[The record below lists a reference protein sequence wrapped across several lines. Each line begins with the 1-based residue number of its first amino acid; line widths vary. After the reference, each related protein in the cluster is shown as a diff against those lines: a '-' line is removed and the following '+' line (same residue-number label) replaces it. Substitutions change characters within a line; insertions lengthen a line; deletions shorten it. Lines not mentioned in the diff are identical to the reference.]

1 MPDRDGGSAETRCV
15 LVFSGRNPKESDV
28 AGGLSRKLVRKVDE
42 EVRFIK
48 GLIDGPKAVG
58 AIAPTSSI
66 TARRMASIIDPTLG
80 GPILELGPGTGVITR
95 AILERGVEP
104 SRLTSIEYSRDF
116 YERLVVDFPGVNFI
130 HGDAFRIHDALSG
143 QDGVRFDAIVS
154 GVPLLNVPT
163 PQRVKYIEELLDL
176 VRPGGAIVQISYGPL
191 SPVPP
196 GKGNY
201 SVEPLDWIV
210 RNLPP
215 ARLWVYRK
223 AN

>member
-1 MPDRDGGSAETRCV
+1 MAS
-15 LVFSGRNPKESDV
+15 
-28 AGGLSRKLVRKVDE
+28 GLSRKLARKVDE

-66 TARRMASIIDPTLG
+66 TARRMASIIDPSLG

-104 SRLTSIEYSRDF
+104 SKLTSIEYSRDF
-116 YERLVVDFPGVNFI
+116 YERLIVDFPGVNFI
-130 HGDAFRIHDALSG
+130 HGDAFKIHETLSG
-143 QDGVRFDAIVS
+143 QPDVLFDAIVS
-154 GVPLLNVPT
+154 GVPLLNFSP
-163 PQRVKYIEELLDL
+163 PKRIEYVEQLLDL
-176 VRPGGAIVQISYGPL
+176 VRPGGAIVQISYGAV

-196 GKGNY
+196 GKGSY
-201 SVEPLDWIV
+201 TVEPLDWIV

-215 ARLWVYRK
+215 ARLWVYRR

>member
-1 MPDRDGGSAETRCV
+1 MA
-15 LVFSGRNPKESDV
+15 N
-28 AGGLSRKLVRKVDE
+28 GLSRKLARKVDE

-66 TARRMASIIDPTLG
+66 TARRMASVIDPTLG

-130 HGDAFRIHDALSG
+130 HGDAFQIHDTLSG
-143 QDGVRFDAIVS
+143 QQGVQFDAIVS
-154 GVPLLNVPT
+154 GVPLLNVST
-163 PQRVKYIEELLDL
+163 RQRIKYVDELLDL
-176 VRPGGAIVQISYGPL
+176 VRPGGAIVQISYGAV

-201 SVEPLDWIV
+201 TVEPLDWIV

-215 ARLWVYRK
+215 ARLWVYRR

>member
-1 MPDRDGGSAETRCV
+1 M
-15 LVFSGRNPKESDV
+15 

-66 TARRMASIIDPTLG
+66 TARRMASVIDPTLG

-130 HGDAFRIHDALSG
+130 HGDAFRIHDALSE
-143 QDGVRFDAIVS
+143 QEGVRFDAIVS

>member
-1 MPDRDGGSAETRCV
+1 MAS
-15 LVFSGRNPKESDV
+15 
-28 AGGLSRKLVRKVDE
+28 GLSRKLVRKVDE

-130 HGDAFRIHDALSG
+130 HGDAFEIHDTLSG
-143 QDGVRFDAIVS
+143 QQGVQFDAIVS
-154 GVPLLNVPT
+154 GVPLLNVST
-163 PQRVKYIEELLDL
+163 PQRIKYVEELLDL
-176 VRPGGAIVQISYGPL
+176 VRPDGAIVQISYGAV

-196 GKGNY
+196 GKGKY
-201 SVEPLDWIV
+201 TVEPLDWIV

-215 ARLWVYRK
+215 ARLWVYRRS
-223 AN
+223 N

>member
-1 MPDRDGGSAETRCV
+1 MAS
-15 LVFSGRNPKESDV
+15 
-28 AGGLSRKLVRKVDE
+28 GLSRKLVRKVDE

-130 HGDAFRIHDALSG
+130 HGDAFEIHDTLSG
-143 QDGVRFDAIVS
+143 QQGVQFDAIVS
-154 GVPLLNVPT
+154 GVPLLNVST
-163 PQRVKYIEELLDL
+163 PQRIKYVEELLDL
-176 VRPGGAIVQISYGPL
+176 VRPDGAIVQISYGAV

-196 GKGNY
+196 GKGRY
-201 SVEPLDWIV
+201 TVEPLDWIV

-215 ARLWVYRK
+215 ARLWVYRRS
-223 AN
+223 N

>member
-1 MPDRDGGSAETRCV
+1 MA
-15 LVFSGRNPKESDV
+15 N
-28 AGGLSRKLVRKVDE
+28 GLSRKLAQKVDE

-66 TARRMASIIDPTLG
+66 TARRMAGVIDPTLG

-104 SRLTSIEYSRDF
+104 SKLTSIEYSRDF
-116 YERLVVDFPGVNFI
+116 YDHLVVDFPGVNFI
-130 HGDAFRIHDALSG
+130 HGDAFNIHDTLAG
-143 QDGVRFDAIVS
+143 QNDVRFDAIMS
-154 GVPLLNVPT
+154 GVPLLNFPT
-163 PQRVKYIEELLDL
+163 PRRIEYIETMLGL
-176 VRPGGAIVQISYGPL
+176 VRPDGPIVQLSYGPK

-196 GKGNY
+196 GRGNY
-201 SVEPLDWIV
+201 TVEPLDWIM

-215 ARLWVYRK
+215 ARLWIYRR
-223 AN
+223 AG